1 MVNIEDSRAMKQLSY
16 MTMIF
21 LPASFMAV
29 SDLLLI
35 RERTLMFG
43 RVFLA

>member
-1 MVNIEDSRAMKQLSY
+1 
-16 MTMIF
+16 
-21 LPASFMAV
+21 MAV

-43 RVFLA
+43 RVFLAWMLWNSTLEPMVLYHTTLQQPFP